1 MKKLNREWGVTQN
14 IIPHSPLTTPYSP
27 FPTPHSP
34 LPFQPLRLCV
44 SFFSIILVVF
54 FVSCAT
60 APKASPVLED
70 GSPDFSILP
79 SGADLYLWADVKNA
93 KPLIDALSFGGLKG
107 SDASRIAEYTDT
119 VLAALYPE
127 QNPDP
132 ALSAAGGEPRPTTYK
147 WSGSAVGSGQMNFF
161 LAGIGNYPKS
171 KAGFSMSI
179 SRDWKKIKSETGN
192 RYWFSKSHN
201 LGVALGS
208 KLVFVS
214 EGDPFVLGSGINP
227 APKDF
232 EEFRRSTVLSGWLNN
247 PGISLNRFIESL
259 GIPLQIPAEELYFGV
274 VKIPLNEAVSNSDG
288 TSQKPWELVF
298 KIKTSSAREARSVLS
313 LFTFARM
320 FIPRNPAGGER
331 AAFFMSPM
339 EAAALLFANPPEQEE
354 EFLTLRLP
362 PLNEK
367 SIALLLGMFQGQ
379 L

>member
-1 MKKLNREWGVTQN
+1 MGVTQN
-14 IIPHSPLTTPYSP
+14 IIPHSQFPIPNTPL
-27 FPTPHSP
+27 PTP
-34 LPFQPLRLCV
+34 
-44 SFFSIILVVF
+44 FSTSVLSCISVMIFLIILFTF

-60 APKASPVLED
+60 APKAAAVLED

-93 KPLIDALSFGGLKG
+93 EPLIDALSFGGLKG
-107 SDASRIAEYTDT
+107 SDASRVVEYTDT
-119 VLAALYPE
+119 VFAALYPE
-127 QNPDP
+127 NNPDP
-132 ALSAAGGEPRPTTYK
+132 VSPALGGEPRL
-147 WSGSAVGSGQMNFF
+147 GSAAPSGHMGFF

-208 KLVFVS
+208 KLAFVS
-214 EGDPFVLGSGINP
+214 DGDPFASGSGRNP
-227 APKDF
+227 APNKF
-232 EEFRRSTVLSGWLNN
+232 EEFRKVTVLSGWINN
-247 PGISLNRFIESL
+247 PGVSLNRFIESL

-274 VKIPLNEAVSNSDG
+274 VKIPLSESPANSAG
-288 TSQKPWELVF
+288 MNQKPWELVF

-320 FIPRNPAGGER
+320 FIPRSAAGGEE

-339 EAAALLFANPPEQEE
+339 EAAALLFTNPPEQDE

-367 SIALLLGMFQGQ
+367 RIALLLGMFQGQ
-379 L
+379 LK